1 MRSRSVLGIVAA
13 ILVVGLVIVAS
24 QSIYVINAYEQA
36 IVLQFGRAVRT
47 VTEPG
52 MHVKVPFIQ
61 EVIRFDKRVLSADG
75 AEAEYLT
82 SDSKR
87 IRIDYIARWRIVDP
101 LIFYQRVTNEVG
113 AHGRLD
119 AIIVS
124 ALRQAVNSH
133 PFSELI
139 DSRREVIMEEVTTAS
154 RPGALEN
161 GIEII
166 DVRIKR
172 ADLPAETVE
181 SVFDRMEAERHA
193 VATGYRAEGDER
205 ALEIRSQADKER
217 DVILAEAY
225 EQAQR
230 IRGEGEA
237 RAIQIYAE
245 AYEQDPEFFAFMRS
259 LDAYQ
264 EILRED
270 ATLILSADA
279 PLFRYLQ
286 NPN

>member
-1 MRSRSVLGIVAA
+1 MRGKSVATATIAV
-13 ILVVGLVIVAS
+13 LVIAALLLAS
-24 QSIYVINAYEQA
+24 QSLYVINAYEQA

-52 MHVKVPFIQ
+52 IHVKLPFVQ
-61 EVIRFDKRVLSADG
+61 QVLRFDKRVLSADG

-87 IRIDYIARWRIVDP
+87 IVIDYIARWRIVDP
-101 LIFYQRVTNEVG
+101 LTFYQRVTNEIG

-139 DSRREVIMEEVTTAS
+139 DSRREVVMEEVTAAS
-154 RPGALEN
+154 RPGALEF

-172 ADLPAETVE
+172 ADLPPETVQ
-181 SVFDRMEAERHA
+181 SVFDRMEAERQA

-217 DVILAEAY
+217 EIILAQAY
-225 EQAQR
+225 EQAQK
-230 IRGEGEA
+230 IRD
-237 RAIQIYAE
+237 RK
-245 AYEQDPEFFAFMRS
+245 S
-259 LDAYQ
+259 VV
-264 EILRED
+264 
-270 ATLILSADA
+270 
-279 PLFRYLQ
+279 
-286 NPN
+286 

>member
-1 MRSRSVLGIVAA
+1 MRGKSVATIAA
-13 ILVVGLVIVAS
+13 IVLVVGCLLLAS
-24 QSIYVINAYEQA
+24 QSLYVINEYEQA

-47 VTEPG
+47 VMEPG
-52 MHVKVPFIQ
+52 IHVKLPFIQ
-61 EVIRFDKRVLSADG
+61 DVLRFDKRVLSADG

-87 IRIDYIARWRIVDP
+87 IVIDYIARWRIVDP
-101 LIFYQRVTNEVG
+101 LTFYQRVTNEIG
-113 AHGRLD
+113 AQDRLD

-124 ALRQAVNSH
+124 SLRQAVNSH

-139 DSRREVIMEEVTTAS
+139 DSRREMVMEEVTAAS
-154 RPGALEN
+154 RPGALEF

-172 ADLPAETVE
+172 ADLPAETVQ
-181 SVFDRMEAERHA
+181 SVFDRMEAERYA

-205 ALEIRSQADKER
+205 ALQIRSEADKER
-217 DVILAEAY
+217 EIILAQAY
-225 EQAQR
+225 EEAQK

-245 AYEQDPEFFAFMRS
+245 AYQQDPEFFAFIRS
-259 LDAYQ
+259 LEAYQ
-264 EILRED
+264 SILEED

-286 NPN
+286 SPH